1 MKEITET
8 EMAEIDALVG
18 SPAPVPETADL
29 VDAADLAEWLGL
41 TANRVSALAREG
53 VLPRNTEKLLFPLK
67 AAVRAYADHARAGAQ
82 GRRVDSE
89 LAAEKLRAAKAT
101 AEKLEIQ
108 NAKARGDLLDGR
120 EVANEWRS
128 IVTDLRAA
136 VLAVSSRVVGR
147 MGLDR
152 ATTAALDA
160 EIRDRNGKAMLSSP
174 CREFRGSGAKRG
186 GPASLS
192 AP

>member
-1 MKEITET
+1 MENLTQDDL
-8 EMAEIDALVG
+8 ADIDDLVG
-18 SPAPVPETADL
+18 MPTPDVEPSHENDRL
-29 VDAADLAEWLGL
+29 VGASDLAGWLGL
-41 TANRVSALAREG
+41 TANRVSTLAREG
-53 VLPRNTEKLLFPLK
+53 VLPRNAEKRFPLK
-67 AAVRAYADHARAGAQ
+67 ASVRAYCAHAGAGAM
-82 GRRVDSE
+82 GRRVDAD

-136 VLAVSSRVVGR
+136 VLAVPSRVAGR

-160 EIRDRNGKAMLSSP
+160 EIRDAMEVISDD
-174 CREFRGSGAKRG
+174 R
-186 GPASLS
+186 
-192 AP
+192 

>member
-1 MKEITET
+1 MANITEI

-18 SPAPVPETADL
+18 SPAPVPKTADL
-29 VDAADLAEWLGL
+29 VNAGDLAEWLGL

-53 VLPRNTEKLLFPLK
+53 VLPRNPDKLFPLK

-136 VLAVSSRVVGR
+136 VLAVPSRVAGR

-160 EIRDRNGKAMLSSP
+160 EIRDAMEVISDD
-174 CREFRGSGAKRG
+174 R
-186 GPASLS
+186 
-192 AP
+192 

>member
-1 MKEITET
+1 MENITET
-8 EMAEIDALVG
+8 EMTEIDALVG
-18 SPAPVPETADL
+18 GPDPAPETADL
-29 VDAADLAEWLGL
+29 VSAVDLSEWLGL

-53 VLPRNTEKLLFPLK
+53 VLPRNASKLFPLK

-136 VLAVSSRVVGR
+136 VLAVPSRVAGR

-160 EIRDRNGKAMLSSP
+160 EMRDAMEVISDD
-174 CREFRGSGAKRG
+174 R
-186 GPASLS
+186 
-192 AP
+192 